1 MRMSEPASKLGKA
14 MALITMRALT
24 GARSAMR
31 ALLAG
36 DVREDRPKPLQPEKE
51 VALQG
56 KSTKLPFR
64 TELWRV
70 HMFGCV
76 CVRMCCDAIFV
87 SACKLKHDNK

>member
-1 MRMSEPASKLGKA
+1 MSEPASKLGKA

-31 ALLAG
+31 ALLIG
-36 DVREDRPKPLQPEKE
+36 DVREDRPEPVQPEKE

-56 KSTKLPFR
+56 KSTKLPFA
-64 TELWRV
+64 WRV

-76 CVRMCCDAIFV
+76 CVCVCALMLCLYLPA
-87 SACKLKHDNK
+87 S